1 MLSHEENVVQARR
14 ESVGSLRLL
23 TLFLTGFFMI
33 IAGMLLLIIST
44 VLYGNN
50 TPNFG
55 GVIFIGPI
63 PIVVGVGSDLMWT
76 ALLAVVLSILSI
88 VLFLVLRRRMF
99 TETKAANV

>member
-1 MLSHEENVVQARR
+1 MLTHEENAVQAKR
-14 ESVGSLRLL
+14 ESVGSLRLF

-33 IAGMLLLIIST
+33 IAGMLLLIVST

-50 TPNFG
+50 PQNFG

-63 PIVVGVGSDLMWT
+63 PVVVGVGSDLMWT

-88 VLFLVLRRRMF
+88 VLFLVLGRKLF
-99 TETKAANV
+99 AETEEADV

>member
-1 MLSHEENVVQARR
+1 MLTHEENAVQAKR
-14 ESVGSLRLL
+14 ESVVSSRLL

-50 TPNFG
+50 PPNFG
-55 GVIFIGPI
+55 GVVFIGPI

-76 ALLAVVLSILSI
+76 ALLAVILSILSI

-99 TETKAANV
+99 TETKEANV